1 MNAQSTTLDLKLKHF
16 CDASSI
22 ELSTTTTTY
31 YLQIDIL
38 LQCEEV
44 DNYFVIYKLEISCID
59 SDKLIANIPT
69 FQ

>member
-22 ELSTTTTTY
+22 ESSTTTY
-31 YLQIDIL
+31 YLQIVIL